1 LTAASSTSAV
11 RIPDSCFCNSAALR
25 GAAARFL
32 ATGIAEAAVAV
43 WHEPCLIFGMET
55 KGGIGMKH
63 KNLYALTLTSAAM
76 LCGTGTIAWAQD
88 HDNGQAPAT
97 HSGTTRNQPAGAVRA
112 GKLIGATV
120 KNKAGD
126 SIGEISDLLVSP
138 NGNVTTAVVSA
149 GGVLGVGEKK
159 IGVPYKSFTVSPD
172 GKTLYLDMTA
182 EQLKSMPP
190 YTDDEKGAA
199 KTSQNN
205 PSNKFE
211 HSTAATPSTTVGAS
225 KSAHVL
231 KATEEPASALIGAEV
246 VDKGDAKV
254 GKIKDVIVST
264 SGRGAQAVLAVG
276 GGIANI
282 GGREIAIPLDNLT
295 IQRGDANP
303 KHEPQRVQTNLTV
316 SELEALPEFRYE

>member
-1 LTAASSTSAV
+1 
-11 RIPDSCFCNSAALR
+11 
-25 GAAARFL
+25 
-32 ATGIAEAAVAV
+32 
-43 WHEPCLIFGMET
+43 
-55 KGGIGMKH
+55 MKH

-88 HDNGQAPAT
+88 HDAGQAPTA
-97 HSGTTRNQPAGAVRA
+97 HSGTTRNQLASAVRA
-112 GKLIGATV
+112 SKLIGATV

-126 SIGEISDLLVSP
+126 SIGEISDLVVSP
-138 NGNVTTAVVSA
+138 GANVTTAVVA
-149 GGVLGVGEKK
+149 VGGVLGIGDKK
-159 IGVPYKSFTVSPD
+159 IGVPYTSFSVAPD

-182 EQLKSMPP
+182 DQLKSMPP
-190 YTDDEKGAA
+190 YTEGSDEHAA
-199 KTSQNN
+199 TSQNN

-211 HSTAATPSTTVGAS
+211 HSTTATTSAAGAAKTP
-225 KSAHVL
+225 HVL

-264 SGRGAQAVLAVG
+264 SGRGTQAVLAVG

-303 KHEPQRVQTNLTV
+303 KKEPQRVQTNLTV

>member
-1 LTAASSTSAV
+1 
-11 RIPDSCFCNSAALR
+11 
-25 GAAARFL
+25 
-32 ATGIAEAAVAV
+32 
-43 WHEPCLIFGMET
+43 
-55 KGGIGMKH
+55 MKH
-63 KNLYALTLTSAAM
+63 RNLYALTLTSAAM

-88 HDNGQAPAT
+88 HDSGQAPAT
-97 HSGTTRNQPAGAVRA
+97 HSGTARNPSAGALRA
-112 GKLIGATV
+112 SKLIGATV

-126 SIGEISDLLVSP
+126 SIGEISDLVVSP
-138 NGNVTTAVVSA
+138 GASITTAVVKV
-149 GGVLGVGEKK
+149 GGVLGIGDKK
-159 IGVPYKSFTVSPD
+159 IGVPYKNFSVSPD

-182 EQLKSMPP
+182 DQLKSMPS
-190 YTDDEKGAA
+190 YTDDEHAQ
-199 KTSQNN
+199 TSQNN
-205 PSNKFE
+205 PSNRFE
-211 HSTAATPSTTVGAS
+211 HGTTATSSAAGSA

-282 GGREIAIPLDNLT
+282 GGREVAIPLDNLT
-295 IQRGDANP
+295 IQRGDASP
-303 KHEPQRVQTNLTV
+303 KHEPQRVQTSLTV

>member
-1 LTAASSTSAV
+1 
-11 RIPDSCFCNSAALR
+11 
-25 GAAARFL
+25 
-32 ATGIAEAAVAV
+32 
-43 WHEPCLIFGMET
+43 
-55 KGGIGMKH
+55 MKH

-88 HDNGQAPAT
+88 HDAGEAAPAT
-97 HSGTTRNQPAGAVRA
+97 HSGSTRTPLSSSVRA
-112 GKLIGATV
+112 SKLIGATV

-126 SIGEISDLLVSP
+126 SIGEINDLIVAP
-138 NGNVTTAVVSA
+138 GANITTAIVAV

-159 IGVPYKSFTVSPD
+159 IAVPYKNFSVSPD

-182 EQLKSMPP
+182 DQLKSMPA
-190 YTDDEKGAA
+190 YTDDEKGNAA
-199 KTSQNN
+199 ARAQTSHDN

-211 HSTAATPSTTVGAS
+211 HNTSTATTSATAAGAQ
-225 KSAHVL
+225 KTAHVL

-264 SGRGAQAVLAVG
+264 SGRGVQAVLAVG

-282 GGREIAIPLDNLT
+282 GGRTIAVPLDNLT

-303 KHEPQRVQTNLTV
+303 KHEPQRVQTNLSV

>member
-1 LTAASSTSAV
+1 
-11 RIPDSCFCNSAALR
+11 
-25 GAAARFL
+25 
-32 ATGIAEAAVAV
+32 
-43 WHEPCLIFGMET
+43 
-55 KGGIGMKH
+55 MKH
-63 KNLYALTLTSAAM
+63 KNLYAVTLTSAAM

-88 HDNGQAPAT
+88 HDAGQAPAA
-97 HSGTTRNQPAGAVRA
+97 HSRNQAAGAVRA
-112 GKLIGATV
+112 SKLIGATV

-126 SIGEISDLLVSP
+126 SIGEITDLIVAP
-138 NGNVTTAVVSA
+138 GANITTAVVA
-149 GGVLGVGEKK
+149 VGGVLGVGEKK
-159 IGVPYKSFTVSPD
+159 IGVPYKSFSVAPD

-182 EQLKSMPP
+182 DQLKSMPA
-190 YTDDEKGAA
+190 YTDDEKGEAA
-199 KTSQNN
+199 ARASSQNN

-211 HSTAATPSTTVGAS
+211 HGTASTSSSAAGNAKTP
-225 KSAHVL
+225 HVL
-231 KATEEPASALIGAEV
+231 KASEEPASALIGAEV

-282 GGREIAIPLDNLT
+282 GGREVAIPLDNLT

-303 KHEPQRVQTNLTV
+303 KHEPQRVQTTLTV

>member
-1 LTAASSTSAV
+1 
-11 RIPDSCFCNSAALR
+11 
-25 GAAARFL
+25 
-32 ATGIAEAAVAV
+32 
-43 WHEPCLIFGMET
+43 
-55 KGGIGMKH
+55 
-63 KNLYALTLTSAAM
+63 
-76 LCGTGTIAWAQD
+76 
-88 HDNGQAPAT
+88 
-97 HSGTTRNQPAGAVRA
+97 VRA
-112 GKLIGATV
+112 SKLIGATV

-126 SIGEISDLLVSP
+126 SIGEISDLIVSSGA
-138 NGNVTTAVVSA
+138 NITTAVVAA

-159 IGVPYKSFTVSPD
+159 IAVPYKSFSVSPD

-182 EQLKSMPP
+182 DQLKSMPS
-190 YTDDEKGAA
+190 YTDDEKGDAA
-199 KTSQNN
+199 AQAQSN
-205 PSNKFE
+205 PNNKFE
-211 HSTAATPSTTVGAS
+211 HSTANTSSSATGTA

-303 KHEPQRVQTNLTV
+303 KHEPQRVQTSLTV

>member
-1 LTAASSTSAV
+1 
-11 RIPDSCFCNSAALR
+11 
-25 GAAARFL
+25 
-32 ATGIAEAAVAV
+32 
-43 WHEPCLIFGMET
+43 
-55 KGGIGMKH
+55 MKH

-88 HDNGQAPAT
+88 HDNGQAPTA
-97 HSGTTRNQPAGAVRA
+97 HSGTTRNQPTGAVRA

-138 NGNVTTAVVSA
+138 SANVTTAIVSA
-149 GGVLGVGEKK
+149 GGLLGVGEKK
-159 IGVPYKSFTVSPD
+159 IAVPYKNFSVSPD

-182 EQLKSMPP
+182 DQLKSMPP
-190 YTDDEKGAA
+190 YTDDEKGEAA

-211 HSTAATPSTTVGAS
+211 HSTASTSSTAAGAS
-225 KSAHVL
+225 KTAHVL
-231 KATEEPASALIGAEV
+231 KANEEPASALIGAEV

-264 SGRGAQAVLAVG
+264 SGRGAQAVLTVG

-303 KHEPQRVQTNLTV
+303 KHEPQRVQTSLTV

>member
-1 LTAASSTSAV
+1 
-11 RIPDSCFCNSAALR
+11 
-25 GAAARFL
+25 
-32 ATGIAEAAVAV
+32 
-43 WHEPCLIFGMET
+43 
-55 KGGIGMKH
+55 MKH
-63 KNLYALTLTSAAM
+63 KNLYAVTLTSAAV

-88 HDNGQAPAT
+88 HDAGQAPAA
-97 HSGTTRNQPAGAVRA
+97 HARNQAAGAVRA
-112 GKLIGATV
+112 SKLIGATV

-126 SIGEISDLLVSP
+126 SIGEVTDLIVAPGASI
-138 NGNVTTAVVSA
+138 TTAVVA
-149 GGVLGVGEKK
+149 VGGVLGVGEKK
-159 IGVPYKSFTVSPD
+159 IGVPYKSFSVSPD

-182 EQLKSMPP
+182 DQLKSMPA
-190 YTDDEKGAA
+190 YTDDEKGEAA
-199 KTSQNN
+199 ARAQSSQNN

-211 HSTAATPSTTVGAS
+211 HGTAPTTSSSTSGAA

>member
-1 LTAASSTSAV
+1 
-11 RIPDSCFCNSAALR
+11 
-25 GAAARFL
+25 
-32 ATGIAEAAVAV
+32 
-43 WHEPCLIFGMET
+43 MET

-63 KNLYALTLTSAAM
+63 RNLYALTLTSAAM

-88 HDNGQAPAT
+88 HDAGQAPSA
-97 HSGTTRNQPAGAVRA
+97 HSGTARNQAAGGVRA
-112 GKLIGATV
+112 SKLIGATV

-126 SIGEISDLLVSP
+126 SIGEISDLVVSP
-138 NGNVTTAVVSA
+138 GASITTAVVKV
-149 GGVLGVGEKK
+149 GGVLGIGDKK
-159 IGVPYKSFTVSPD
+159 IGVPYKSFSVSPD

-182 EQLKSMPP
+182 DQLKSMPS
-190 YTDDEKGAA
+190 YDSGDEHAA
-199 KTSQNN
+199 QTSQNN
-205 PSNKFE
+205 PSNRFE
-211 HSTAATPSTTVGAS
+211 HGTAAKSSAAGSA

-295 IQRGDANP
+295 IQRGDASP
-303 KHEPQRVQTNLTV
+303 KHEPQRVQTSLTV

>member
-1 LTAASSTSAV
+1 
-11 RIPDSCFCNSAALR
+11 
-25 GAAARFL
+25 
-32 ATGIAEAAVAV
+32 
-43 WHEPCLIFGMET
+43 
-55 KGGIGMKH
+55 MKH

-88 HDNGQAPAT
+88 HDNGEAPTA

-138 NGNVTTAVVSA
+138 NANVTTAIVSV

-159 IGVPYKSFTVSPD
+159 IGVPYKNFSVSPD

-182 EQLKSMPP
+182 DQLKSMPP
-190 YTDDEKGAA
+190 YTDDDKGAA
-199 KTSQNN
+199 AARVQTSQNN
-205 PSNKFE
+205 ASNKFE
-211 HSTAATPSTTVGAS
+211 HGNTSTPSTTAGTS
-225 KSAHVL
+225 KTAHVL

-264 SGRGAQAVLAVG
+264 SGRGVQAVLTVG

-303 KHEPQRVQTNLTV
+303 KHEPKRVQTNLTV